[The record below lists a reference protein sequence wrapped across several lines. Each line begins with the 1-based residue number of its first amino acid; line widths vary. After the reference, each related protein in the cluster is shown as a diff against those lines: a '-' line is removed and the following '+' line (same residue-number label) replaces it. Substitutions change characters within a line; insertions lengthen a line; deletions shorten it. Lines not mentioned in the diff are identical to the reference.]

1 LKNRNIYR
9 LFLYI
14 KKLLLFITVF
24 TATLFTAQNVPSY
37 VPTDSLIGW
46 WPLNGNTNDESGI
59 HGIGTNVNFTSNQYG
74 ICNSAVEG
82 LTGQ

>member
-1 LKNRNIYR
+1 M
-9 LFLYI
+9 
-14 KKLLLFITVF
+14 
-24 TATLFTAQNVPSY
+24 PSY

-46 WPLNGNTNDESGI
+46 WPLNGNTNDESGN